1 MKPKPRLGRKDIFTG
16 NQVASKP
23 ATKPA
28 SQQTSKEKYQT
39 VSYYVTKQMK
49 WKIKALA
56 AQREK
61 EISELV
67 REIFLE
73 YFSKHNY

>member
-1 MKPKPRLGRKDIFTG
+1 MKPKSRLGRKDIFTG
-16 NQVASKP
+16 NQVVSKP
-23 ATKPA
+23 ASKPA
-28 SQQTSKEKYQT
+28 SQQTSKEQYQT

-56 AQREK
+56 AQKEK

-67 REIFLE
+67 REIFSE
-73 YFSKHNY
+73 YFSKHNF

>member
-16 NQVASKP
+16 NQIASQPASKQV
-23 ATKPA
+23 

-39 VSYYVTKQMK
+39 VSYYVTREMK
-49 WKIKALA
+49 WKIKTLA
-56 AQREK
+56 AQKEK

-67 REIFLE
+67 REIFSE
-73 YFSKHNY
+73 YFSRHNY